1 VIVTVDV
8 EALPTFAVSDVGE
21 ADMLKSGAEPT
32 MYVTPVECDNEPLVP
47 VTVTVYVPA
56 AVPVHARLLVW
67 DVPRLTLFGVRLQDS
82 PVDGE
87 IVDERVTAPVNPLTE
102 ATVIV
107 EVPDELMVTEIDV
120 GFADT
125 VKSGAA
131 LTP

>member
-1 VIVTVDV
+1 
-8 EALPTFAVSDVGE
+8 
-21 ADMLKSGAEPT
+21 M
-32 MYVTPVECDNEPLVP
+32 
-47 VTVTVYVPA
+47 
-56 AVPVHARLLVW
+56 HARLLVW